1 MMPIV
6 KSLITIKM
14 FIATTSSGTVKS
26 HVVVIRSRIVRSI
39 VIADHVVIEPIII
52 VHVEVFLYVVVINPT
67 LEILDIEFITAFH
80 VYKLH
85 VFAGPSFYRD
95 MTGMVLIFC
104 SGHIFIQL
112 LIPTWRV
119 CVDMI
124 GLEEMTTVIVLI
136 VHKWYLLMMI
146 ILEGFYQIRS
156 GVVIV
161 FFFGNVT
168 DQLIE
173 FRCPLVYI

>member
-1 MMPIV
+1 MPIV
-6 KSLITIKM
+6 KSLITSIV
-14 FIATTSSGTVKS
+14 FIATTSSRTVIS
-26 HVVVIRSRIVRSI
+26 HVVVTRSLITRPL
-39 VIADHVVIEPIII
+39 VIAIHVVIEPIII

-85 VFAGPSFYRD
+85 VFASPSLHSD
-95 MTGMVLIFC
+95 MIGMVLIFM

-173 FRCPLVYI
+173 FRCSFVHI

>member
-1 MMPIV
+1 
-6 KSLITIKM
+6 M
-14 FIATTSSGTVKS
+14 FIATMSSGTVKS

-52 VHVEVFLYVVVINPT
+52 VLVEVFFYVVVINPT
-67 LEILDIEFITAFH
+67 LEIFYIELITGFH

-95 MTGMVLIFC
+95 MTRVVLVFMSGNIF
-104 SGHIFIQL
+104 SQL

-119 CVDMI
+119 CVDMV
-124 GLEEMTTVIVLI
+124 GPGEMTMIVLI
-136 VHKWYLLMMI
+136 VHKWYHLMVI

>member
-1 MMPIV
+1 MMPTVI
-6 KSLITIKM
+6 SLITIKM

-52 VHVEVFLYVVVINPT
+52 VLVEVFFYVVVINPT
-67 LEILDIEFITAFH
+67 LEIFYIELITVFLM
-80 VYKLH
+80 YKLH
-85 VFAGPSFYRD
+85 VFASPSFHRD
-95 MTGMVLIFC
+95 MIGVVLIFM
-104 SGHIFIQL
+104 SGNIFFTL
-112 LIPTWRV
+112 LIPTWCV
-119 CVDMI
+119 CVYMI
-124 GLEEMTTVIVLI
+124 GPEEMAMIVLI
-136 VHKWYLLMMI
+136 VHKWYILMII
-146 ILEGFYQIRS
+146 ILEGFYRIRS

-161 FFFGNVT
+161 FFFGNIT